1 MYALA
6 MMARRRRAKM
16 PSILIADDHPLF
28 REALRG
34 AVMSLL
40 PQATIVEA
48 DNAEALFRVTESHPH
63 ADLLLLDLNMPGA
76 RGYSALV
83 HLRAVRPELPVLVVS
98 ALEDP
103 ATIRR
108 ALDHGA
114 AGFIPKSSDAA
125 TIHAAISA
133 VLSGGTWAP
142 ASASAGI
149 DAEEARVAHAI
160 RELTPQQ
167 LRVLTMLCEGLAN
180 KQIAHALNVGEATI
194 KAHVTMI
201 LRKLGARHRTQ
212 AVLLASRLS
221 LDPSDVRLPPD
232 EGS

>member
-1 MYALA
+1 
-6 MMARRRRAKM
+6 M

-34 AVMSLL
+34 AVVSLL
-40 PQATIVEA
+40 PQASIIEA
-48 DNAEALFRVTESHPH
+48 DSAEALFRATESHPQ

-108 ALDHGA
+108 ALAHGA
-114 AGFIPKSSDAA
+114 VGFIPKSADAA
-125 TIHAAISA
+125 TIHAAIGA

-142 ASASAGI
+142 ASASGSEGI
-149 DAEEARVAHAI
+149 DAEEARVARAV

-167 LRVLTMLCEGLAN
+167 LRVLTMLCDGLAN
-180 KQIAHALNVGEATI
+180 KQIAYALGVGEATI
-194 KAHVTMI
+194 KAHVTVI
-201 LRKLGARHRTQ
+201 LRKLGARNRTQ
-212 AVLLASRLS
+212 AVLLASQLS
-221 LDPSDVRLPPD
+221 LDPSEVRLPPD
-232 EGS
+232 EGG